1 MPITDRKSRRVP
13 AARRYKILKKI
24 AASKSKKEKEAK
36 KLPKKSKKQKL
47 IQIPNIC
54 PFKEKI
60 LEEVEA
66 DKARREEE
74 KKLKLEKI
82 KLERQEAKKK
92 QTTLESMVIDAE
104 QRAINH
110 IEKDRPEN
118 DQTNQ
123 QKTKE
128 NSLKSYFKE
137 FKKVVDAADV
147 ILEVCDARDPLG
159 LF

>member
-1 MPITDRKSRRVP
+1 
-13 AARRYKILKKI
+13 
-24 AASKSKKEKEAK
+24 
-36 KLPKKSKKQKL
+36 LPKKSAKQKL

-60 LEEVEA
+60 IEEVEA

-74 KKLKLEKI
+74 KQQKIEKL

-92 QTTLESMVIDAE
+92 NTLESMVIDAE
-104 QRAINH
+104 QRAESH
-110 IEKDRPEN
+110 VEKN
-118 DQTNQ
+118 DDEADNLQGSQ
-123 QKTKE
+123 QRTKE

-159 LF
+159 LYLIVFKFSDDFKMSNF

>member
-1 MPITDRKSRRVP
+1 M
-13 AARRYKILKKI
+13 KKI
-24 AASKSKKEKEAK
+24 AASKKKKEKEAK
-36 KLPKKSKKQKL
+36 KFPKKSAKQKL
-47 IQIPNIC
+47 IQIPNVC

-60 LEEVEA
+60 IEEVEA

-74 KKLKLEKI
+74 KQQKLEKL

-92 QTTLESMVIDAE
+92 NTLESMVVDAE
-104 QRAINH
+104 QRAESH
-110 IEKDRPEN
+110 VEKKEDETDN
-118 DQTNQ
+118 FQNSQ
-123 QKTKE
+123 QRTKE

-159 LF
+159 LTIN

>member
-1 MPITDRKSRRVP
+1 MPKRS
-13 AARRYKILKKI
+13 A
-24 AASKSKKEKEAK
+24 
-36 KLPKKSKKQKL
+36 KQKL

-60 LEEVEA
+60 IEEVEA

-74 KKLKLEKI
+74 KQQKIEKL

-92 QTTLESMVIDAE
+92 NTLESMVIDAE
-104 QRAINH
+104 NRAESHVEKEDEADNLQGSQQR
-110 IEKDRPEN
+110 
-118 DQTNQ
+118 
-123 QKTKE
+123 TKE

-159 LF
+159 LFRKEKIKLQFLIANLFI